1 MAGGGTKAVVAA
13 LLANT
18 GIAVTKFA
26 AWGLT
31 QSASMLA
38 EAIHSLADAGNQVL
52 LLVGGKRAQ
61 REANEL
67 HQFGF
72 GRERYV
78 YSFIVAIVLFSVGG
92 LFALYEGYHKV
103 HDPHA
108 IEHWKWV
115 PVAVLE
121 IAIIMES
128 LSFRTAIIEANK
140 LRGHV
145 SWTRF
150 VRNARAPE
158 LPVIL
163 LEDFAALTGLALAL
177 IGVALT
183 LATGNGVF
191 DGLGSMAIGALLVC
205 VAIRRTRHPRSRTDV
220 GPHLP
225 GARHLPRE
233 LHPRRAPPGP
243 RGPLPLTRFRR
254 QHAGAA
260 EPAESSLA
268 VDLGL
273 GGWCGE
279 PAGPVAE
286 VADVRGDRR
295 LGQGPEREGQ
305 RRRRHVV
312 PVLEV
317 EGELDGRQVAFVVL
331 ALGVVPGTRARQQ
344 AEGLPVAQHA
354 RGGAE
359 LAGGLGDAH
368 AAILT
373 FRCQEGPPAGPGT
386 VRHR

>member
-38 EAIHSLADAGNQVL
+38 EAIHSVADAGNQVL

-61 REANEL
+61 READEL

-115 PVAVLE
+115 PVAVLL
-121 IAIIMES
+121 IAVILEGF
-128 LSFRTAIIEANK
+128 SFRTAILEANK

-163 LEDFAALTGLALAL
+163 LEDFAALTGLVLAL
-177 IGVALT
+177 IGVVLT

-205 VAIRRTRHPRSRTDV
+205 VAIFLAVEMKSLLLGESATREAQQKIVAAIENTPGVQRLIHIKTLHLGPEEVLVAAKVGVEPTTDAAV
-220 GPHLP
+220 V
-225 GARHLPRE
+225 ADTINAAE
-233 LHPRRAPPGP
+233 RAI
-243 RGPLPLTRFRR
+243 R
-254 QHAGAA
+254 AA
-260 EPAESSLA
+260 EPMSVHIYLEPDIFLENYTPAER
-268 VDLGL
+268 
-273 GGWCGE
+273 
-279 PAGPVAE
+279 PPV
-286 VADVRGDRR
+286 
-295 LGQGPEREGQ
+295 PEAPS
-305 RRRRHVV
+305 H
-312 PVLEV
+312 
-317 EGELDGRQVAFVVL
+317 
-331 ALGVVPGTRARQQ
+331 
-344 AEGLPVAQHA
+344 
-354 RGGAE
+354 
-359 LAGGLGDAH
+359 
-368 AAILT
+368 
-373 FRCQEGPPAGPGT
+373 
-386 VRHR
+386 